1 MGINDSP
8 FLEISDTM
16 NTYRMASLRRL
27 MADVVIVRECKHGQV
42 RVLYGDVIKV
52 EGDVMMI
59 PANSRLAGREGL
71 DERMHQAAGDGL
83 REACANIAKEKRKSN
98 LQPCGVGEAVT
109 TPGFDLPASNLVH
122 VVGPD
127 CRRPTQDNF
136 RRELLRNSYAA
147 LFEQVEKLEPRE
159 TLVLPPLGMDV
170 FAYPHREGA
179 RMTMEIVLG
188 WMDAEHDPGVDMVL
202 IVTHEDN
209 FLNNMKTVYRESEDQ
224 FPGVDRTREY
234 RKGKFQ

>member
-1 MGINDSP
+1 M
-8 FLEISDTM
+8 
-16 NTYRMASLRRL
+16 
-27 MADVVIVRECKHGQV
+27 V
-42 RVLYGDVIKV
+42 
-52 EGDVMMI
+52 I

-71 DERMHQAAGDGL
+71 DERMQQAAGDGL
-83 REACANIAKEKRKSN
+83 REHCAGIAKERRKLN
-98 LQPCGVGEAVT
+98 LQPCGVGEAVS
-109 TPGFDLPASNLVH
+109 TPSFDLPASSLVH

-136 RRELLRNSYAA
+136 RRELMRNSYSA
-147 LFEQVEKLEPRE
+147 LFDEVCKLKPRE

-179 RMTMEIVLG
+179 RMTMEIILA
-188 WMDAEHDPGVDMVL
+188 WMDAEEDPGVDMVL

-224 FPGVDRTREY
+224 FPGVDRTRDY

>member
-1 MGINDSP
+1 
-8 FLEISDTM
+8 
-16 NTYRMASLRRL
+16 MAPLRRA
-27 MADVVIVRECKHGQV
+27 MADVVIVRECRHGQV
-42 RVLYGDVIKV
+42 RVLYGDIVGV
-52 EGDVMMI
+52 EGDVMVI

-71 DERMHQAAGDGL
+71 DERMQQTAGAGL
-83 REACANIAKEKRKSN
+83 REACAEIAKERRKSN

-109 TPGFDLPASNLVH
+109 TPSFDLPASHLVH

-136 RRELLRNSYAA
+136 RRELLRNSYQA
-147 LFEQVEKLEPRE
+147 LFEETEKLKPRG

-179 RMTMEIVLG
+179 RMTMEIILS
-188 WMDAEHDPGVDMVL
+188 WMDSERNPGVDMVL

-209 FLNNMKTVYRESEDQ
+209 FLNNMKTIYRESEDQ
-224 FPGVDRTREY
+224 FPGVDRTRDY
-234 RKGKFQ
+234 RKGKIQ

>member
-1 MGINDSP
+1 
-8 FLEISDTM
+8 M
-16 NTYRMASLRRL
+16 NTYPMAHVRVL

-42 RVLYGDVIKV
+42 RVLFGNIIPV
-52 EGDVMMI
+52 EGDIMVI

-71 DERMHQAAGDGL
+71 DEKMQQAAGDGL
-83 REACANIAKEKRKSN
+83 REFCASIAKEKRKLN
-98 LQPCGVGEAVT
+98 QQPCGVGEAVS
-109 TPGFDLPASNLVH
+109 TPAFDLPVSNLVH

-136 RRELLRNSYAA
+136 RRELLRNSYDS
-147 LFEQVEKLEPRE
+147 LFKEVSNLEPRE
-159 TLVLPPLGMDV
+159 TLVMPPLGMDV

-179 RMTMEIVLG
+179 RMTMEIILS
-188 WMDAEHDPGVDMVL
+188 WMDAVEDPGVRMVQ

-209 FLNNMKTVYRESEDQ
+209 FMNNMKTVYRESEDQ
-224 FPGVDRTREY
+224 FPGVDRTRDY